1 MEYFT
6 SDHHF
11 CHKNIL
17 KFENRPYQDI
27 EEMNEGLIES
37 WNKVVSEKD
46 IVHHVGDF
54 SMGNQAK
61 SIEIAKRLNGK
72 IIIYK
77 GNHDESNKLKRML
90 KEGAI
95 EEYHMVGDY
104 IKRDGF
110 QLWLTHYPLEIGFR
124 PKKYSIH
131 GHIHSNYSSFLNQVN
146 VGVDSPLF
154 YGKEQ
159 RKGEELS
166 FGEPVSLDLL
176 LEKIKFFDTY
186 VRHEWEKSFK

>member
-11 CHKNIL
+11 FHNNIL
-17 KFENRPYQDI
+17 KFENRPYSNI
-27 EEMNEGLIES
+27 EEMHEGLIET
-37 WNKVVSEKD
+37 WNKTVSNKD
-46 IVHHVGDF
+46 VVHHLGDF
-54 SMGNQAK
+54 SMGSQDK
-61 SIEIAKRLNGK
+61 SVEIAKRLNGK

-77 GNHDESNKLKRML
+77 GNHDENNKLKRML

-95 EEYHMVGDY
+95 EEYHMVGNY

-110 QLWLTHYPLEIGFR
+110 QLWLTHYPLEIGLR

-131 GHIHSNYSSFLNQVN
+131 GHIHSSFSSYLNQIN

-154 YGKEQ
+154 YDNDLHNG
-159 RKGEELS
+159 LN
-166 FGEPVSLDLL
+166 FGEPVSLDML
-176 LEKIKFFDTY
+176 LEQIKILDTH
-186 VRHEWEKSFK
+186 VRYEWEKSLR